1 MERFKESPVFFYEV
15 YNIFFRH
22 HLSVDT
28 DTFAKIDKVRRSIK
42 PHPIACF
49 LQNSGKRMGAGAFTV
64 RSSYMNGTVFTMR
77 MSEVF
82 I

>member
-1 MERFKESPVFFYEV
+1 MERFKERPVFFYEV

-28 DTFAKIDKVRRSIK
+28 DTFAKIDKVGRSIK
-42 PHPIACF
+42 PDPVTCF
-49 LQNSGKRMGAGAFTV
+49 LQNGGKRMGTGSFTV
-64 RSSYMNGTVFTMR
+64 RSSYMNGAVFTMR